1 MNYNKTLVYLM
12 DKCEEQKNIGFT
24 VLTDKGDS
32 SFAYPGSEI
41 KYKMQIIITNGMIS
55 WLIKGYIFPTEKQNE
70 VHTFVDKYNKKEN
83 RKYTMHFLPWEKK
96 VAISSMSLCEDNEM
110 TIKIIDDAIKF
121 FMGENA
127 VTKDIKNLCL

>member
-41 KYKMQIIITNGMIS
+41 KYKMQIIIANGMIS

-70 VHTFVDKYNKKEN
+70 VHTFVDNYNKKEN

-110 TIKIIDDAIKF
+110 AIKIIDEAIKF
-121 FMGENA
+121 FMGENE